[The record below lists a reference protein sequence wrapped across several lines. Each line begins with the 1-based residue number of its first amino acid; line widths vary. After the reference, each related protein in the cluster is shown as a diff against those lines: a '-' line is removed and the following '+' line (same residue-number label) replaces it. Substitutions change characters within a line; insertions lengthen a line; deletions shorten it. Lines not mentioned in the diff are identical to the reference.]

1 MPFATP
7 WQSLPE
13 VEVLPNNFRRSV
25 AGHKLG
31 INQIRLVH
39 PSGTPVHRHDAE
51 EQAVM
56 MISGEIDVTIADE
69 TIRVKAGD
77 VCIIP
82 MATDHCFKTIAGEA
96 VLLEVF
102 GPMRVQNLVGFLGK
116 IF

>member
-1 MPFATP
+1 MPFSTS
-7 WQSLPE
+7 WRDLPE

-25 AGHKLG
+25 AGLKLG

-56 MISGEIDVTIADE
+56 MISGEIDVTIGAE
-69 TIRVKAGD
+69 TMRVKAGD
-77 VCIIP
+77 VCVIP
-82 MATDHCFKTIAGEA
+82 SGTDHRFTTIAGEA